1 MKISTALIIE
11 DEIPASARL
20 KRLLEEKDIVVVGQE
35 QSIKKGIHWLQN
47 NSHPDFVFS
56 DIKLSDGL
64 SFEIFDRINVN
75 SKIIFTTAY
84 DEFAL
89 KAFEYK
95 GLAYLL
101 KPIEKDKL
109 ENVLSNISFYSAIF
123 NDGIPLISN
132 HQEEFLVSFGSK
144 LKKIKSE
151 DIISFFSENNTTFI
165 QSNENRNYPISMSLD
180 KLETSINSAV
190 FFRINRSVIINK
202 KYVEFVKKSEI
213 LLKEHLIL
221 KDNSIS
227 RSRVTAFKNWF

>member
-11 DEIPASARL
+11 DEIPASERL
-20 KRLLEEKDIVVVGQE
+20 KRLLEEKNIVVVGQE

-64 SFEIFDRINVN
+64 SFEIFERINVN

-109 ENVLSNISFYSAIF
+109 EGVLSNISFYSSIF
-123 NDGIPLISN
+123 NDGIPPVSN
-132 HQEEFLVSFGSK
+132 YQEEFLVSFGSK

-165 QSNENRNYPISMSLD
+165 QSNENRNYPISKSLE
-180 KLETSINSAV
+180 KLETSINSAG

-202 KYVEFVKKSEI
+202 KYIELVKNSEI
-213 LLKEHLIL
+213 VLKNNLIL
-221 KDNSIS
+221 KDFSIS
-227 RSRVTAFKNWF
+227 RSRVAAFKNWF

>member
-11 DEIPASARL
+11 DEIPASERL

-64 SFEIFDRINVN
+64 SFEIFEKVTVN

-101 KPIEKDKL
+101 KPIEKEKL
-109 ENVLSNISFYSAIF
+109 ENVLSNISFYSSIF

-132 HQEEFLVSFGSK
+132 SQEEFLVSFGNK
-144 LKKIKSE
+144 LKKIKSNE
-151 DIISFFSENNTTFI
+151 IISFFSENNTTYI
-165 QSNENRNYPISMSLD
+165 QSNDNRNYPISKSLE
-180 KLETSINSAV
+180 KLETSINSDA

-202 KYVEFVKKSEI
+202 NYIELVKKSEI
-213 LLKEHLIL
+213 VLKDNLIL

-227 RSRVTAFKNWF
+227 RSRVTIFKNWF

>member
-1 MKISTALIIE
+1 M
-11 DEIPASARL
+11 
-20 KRLLEEKDIVVVGQE
+20 
-35 QSIKKGIHWLQN
+35 
-47 NSHPDFVFS
+47 FS

-64 SFEIFDRINVN
+64 SFEIFERINVN

-101 KPIEKDKL
+101 KPIEIDKL
-109 ENVLSNISFYSAIF
+109 ENVLSNISFYSSIF
-123 NDGIPLISN
+123 NDGIQPISK
-132 HQEEFLVSFGSK
+132 HQEEFLVSFGNK

-180 KLETSINSAV
+180 KLETSINSDI

-202 KYVEFVKKSEI
+202 KYIELVKNTEI
-213 LLKEHLIL
+213 VLKENLVL

-227 RSRVTAFKNWF
+227 RSRVTVFKNWF

>member
-11 DEIPASARL
+11 DEVPASARL

-64 SFEIFDRINVN
+64 SFEIFERISVN

-101 KPIEKDKL
+101 KPIETDKL
-109 ENVLSNISFYSAIF
+109 ENVLSNISFYSSIF
-123 NDGIPLISN
+123 NDEIPPISN
-132 HQEEFLVSFGSK
+132 FQEEFLVSFGSK
-144 LKKIKSE
+144 LKKIKSTE
-151 DIISFFSENNTTFI
+151 IISFFSENNTTFI

-180 KLETSINSAV
+180 KLETSINSAI

-202 KYVEFVKKSEI
+202 KYIELVKNSEI
-213 LLKEHLIL
+213 VIKEHLIL
-221 KDNSIS
+221 KENSIS

>member
-11 DEIPASARL
+11 DEIPASERL

-64 SFEIFDRINVN
+64 SFEIFERINVN

-101 KPIEKDKL
+101 KPIEIDKL
-109 ENVLSNISFYSAIF
+109 ENVLSNISFYTSIF
-123 NDGIPLISN
+123 NDGIPPVSK
-132 HQEEFLVSFGSK
+132 HQEEFLVSFGNK
-144 LKKIKSE
+144 LKKIKSK

-180 KLETSINSAV
+180 KLETSINSDI

-202 KYVEFVKKSEI
+202 KYIELLKNTEI
-213 LLKEHLIL
+213 VLKEHLVL

-227 RSRVTAFKNWF
+227 RSRVSAFKNWF

>member
-20 KRLLEEKDIVVVGQE
+20 KRLLEDKNIVVVGQE

-47 NSHPDFVFS
+47 NSHPDFLFS

-64 SFEIFDRINVN
+64 SFEIFEKISVN

-101 KPIEKDKL
+101 KPIENDKL
-109 ENVLSNISFYSAIF
+109 ENVLSNISFYSSIF
-123 NDGIPLISN
+123 NVGFPPVSN
-132 HQEEFLVSFGSK
+132 YQEDFLVSFGSK

-151 DIISFFSENNTTFI
+151 DIISFYSENNTTFI

-202 KYVEFVKKSEI
+202 KYIEFVKNYEVV
-213 LLKEHLIL
+213 LKENLIL

-227 RSRVTAFKNWF
+227 RSRVTAFKIWF

>member
-64 SFEIFDRINVN
+64 SFEIFERISVN

-84 DEFAL
+84 NEFAL

-101 KPIEKDKL
+101 KPIEIDKL
-109 ENVLSNISFYSAIF
+109 ENVLSNISFYSSIF
-123 NDGIPLISN
+123 NDGIPPISN
-132 HQEEFLVSFGSK
+132 FQEEFLVSFGSK

-180 KLETSINSAV
+180 KLETSINLAV

-202 KYVEFVKKSEI
+202 KYVEFVKNSEI
-213 LLKEHLIL
+213 VLKEHLIL

>member
-1 MKISTALIIE
+1 MKTNTALIIE
-11 DEIPASARL
+11 DEIPASERL
-20 KRLLEEKDIVVVGQE
+20 KRLLEEKNIVVVGQE

-64 SFEIFDRINVN
+64 SFEIFEKITVN

-101 KPIEKDKL
+101 KPIEIDKL
-109 ENVLSNISFYSAIF
+109 ENVLSNISFYSSIF
-123 NDGIPLISN
+123 NDGIQPVSKY
-132 HQEEFLVSFGSK
+132 QEEFLVSFGSK
-144 LKKIKSE
+144 LKKIKSV
-151 DIISFFSENNTTFI
+151 DIICFISENNTTYI
-165 QSNENRNYPISMSLD
+165 QSNDNRNYPISKSLE
-180 KLETSINSAV
+180 KLETSINPEI

-202 KYVEFVKKSEI
+202 NYIELVKNSKI
-213 LLKEHLIL
+213 VVKDNLIL
-221 KDNSIS
+221 KDLSIS
-227 RSRVTAFKNWF
+227 RSRVTAFKKWF

>member
-64 SFEIFDRINVN
+64 SFEIFERINVN

-101 KPIEKDKL
+101 KPIEIDKL
-109 ENVLSNISFYSAIF
+109 ENVLSNISFYSSIF
-123 NDGIPLISN
+123 NDGIQPVSN
-132 HQEEFLVSFGSK
+132 FQEEFLVSFGSK

-227 RSRVTAFKNWF
+227 RSRVSAFKNWF

>member
-1 MKISTALIIE
+1 MKISTAFIIE

-64 SFEIFDRINVN
+64 SFEIFERINVN

-101 KPIEKDKL
+101 KPIEIVKL
-109 ENVLSNISFYSAIF
+109 ENVLSNISFYSSIF
-123 NDGIPLISN
+123 NDGIQPISN
-132 HQEEFLVSFGSK
+132 FQEEFLVSFGSK

-151 DIISFFSENNTTFI
+151 DIICFFSENNTTFI
-165 QSNENRNYPISMSLD
+165 QCNENRNYPISMSLD
-180 KLETSINSAV
+180 KLETSINSDI

-202 KYVEFVKKSEI
+202 KYIELVKNTEI
-213 LLKEHLIL
+213 VLKENLVL

-227 RSRVTAFKNWF
+227 RSRVKAFKNWF

>member
-20 KRLLEEKDIVVVGQE
+20 KRLLEEKNIIVVGQE

-64 SFEIFDRINVN
+64 SFEIFERISVN

-101 KPIEKDKL
+101 KPIEIDKL
-109 ENVLSNISFYSAIF
+109 ENVLSNISFYSSIF
-123 NDGIPLISN
+123 NDGIQPISN
-132 HQEEFLVSFGSK
+132 FQEEFLVSFGSK

-180 KLETSINSAV
+180 KLETSINSDI

-202 KYVEFVKKSEI
+202 KYIELVKNSEI
-213 LLKEHLIL
+213 VIKEHLIL

-227 RSRVTAFKNWF
+227 RSRVSAFKNWF

>member
-11 DEIPASARL
+11 DEIPASERL

-109 ENVLSNISFYSAIF
+109 ENVLTNISFYSSIF
-123 NDGIPLISN
+123 NDGIPPISN
-132 HQEEFLVSFGSK
+132 FQEEFLVSFGSK

-180 KLETSINSAV
+180 KLETSINSTV

-202 KYVEFVKKSEI
+202 KYVEFVKNSEI
-213 LLKEHLIL
+213 VLKEHLIL

-227 RSRVTAFKNWF
+227 RSRVSAFKNWF

>member
-1 MKISTALIIE
+1 M
-11 DEIPASARL
+11 
-20 KRLLEEKDIVVVGQE
+20 
-35 QSIKKGIHWLQN
+35 QN

-109 ENVLSNISFYSAIF
+109 ENVLTNISFYSSIF
-123 NDGIPLISN
+123 NDGIPPISN
-132 HQEEFLVSFGSK
+132 FQEEFLVSFGSK

-180 KLETSINSAV
+180 KLETSINSTV

-202 KYVEFVKKSEI
+202 KYVEFVKNSEI
-213 LLKEHLIL
+213 VLKEHLIL

-227 RSRVTAFKNWF
+227 RSRVSAFKNWF

>member
-11 DEIPASARL
+11 DEIPASERL
-20 KRLLEEKDIVVVGQE
+20 KRLLEEKNIIVVGQE

-64 SFEIFDRINVN
+64 SFEIFDKITVN

-89 KAFEYK
+89 KGFEYK

-101 KPIEKDKL
+101 KPIEKEKL
-109 ENVLSNISFYSAIF
+109 ENVLTNISFYSSIF
-123 NDGIPLISN
+123 NDGIRPVSN
-132 HQEEFLVSFGSK
+132 YQEEFLVSFGSK
-144 LKKIKSE
+144 LKKIKSTE
-151 DIISFFSENNTTFI
+151 IISFFSENNTTYI
-165 QSNENRNYPISMSLD
+165 QSNDNRNYPISKSLE
-180 KLETSINSAV
+180 KLETSINSDV

-202 KYVEFVKKSEI
+202 SYIELVKNSEI
-213 LLKEHLIL
+213 VLKNQILI
-221 KDNSIS
+221 KDFSIS
-227 RSRVTAFKNWF
+227 RSRITVFKKWF